1 MGGGDGTMRER
12 KKKEKMEENEKGD
25 KKNRVL
31 EWGEGL
37 SHDIQLFL
45 QSILFTKRTKKK

>member
-12 KKKEKMEENEKGD
+12 KEKEEKNEKGD

-31 EWGEGL
+31 EWGSNPVG
-37 SHDIQLFL
+37 SDYA
-45 QSILFTKRTKKK
+45 SGGSRYRACW